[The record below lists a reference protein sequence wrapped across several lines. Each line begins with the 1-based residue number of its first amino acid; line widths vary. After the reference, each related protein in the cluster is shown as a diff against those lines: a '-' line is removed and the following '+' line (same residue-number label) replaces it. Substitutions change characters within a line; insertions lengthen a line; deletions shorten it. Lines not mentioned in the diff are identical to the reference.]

1 MPISTIVFDAYG
13 TLFDVAGAAR
23 LAATEPGQSA
33 LAAVWPRLAEDWRR
47 KQLEYTWLR
56 AIMGCHADFASV
68 TADALDWAMEAAGLA
83 DAGLRARLL
92 ALYDHLPAYPD
103 VPDAL
108 DRLAARG
115 ATLAILSNG
124 TPAML
129 AEAATRAAGIGTR
142 FAALLSVEEVGVY
155 KPHTSVYGM
164 VARHLGARAR
174 RGTVRLLERMG
185 RGREQRVSA
194 LRRSGSTATG
204 CPSTACPSAPHHIA
218 PRPEHACRHCGTA
231 MTAKSFL
238 APDGARLAYSDEGE
252 GRAAAVPCRA

>member
-23 LAATEPGQSA
+23 LAATEPDQSA

-56 AIMGCHADFASV
+56 TIMGCHADFASV
-68 TADALDWAMEAAGLA
+68 TA
-83 DAGLRARLL
+83 
-92 ALYDHLPAYPD
+92 
-103 VPDAL
+103 DAL

-129 AEAATRAAGIGTR
+129 EAATRAAGIGTR
-142 FAALLSVEEVGVY
+142 FAALLSVEGVGVY

-164 VARHLGARAR
+164 VARHLGARADEVLFVSSNGWDVAGAAGFGFTPVWINR
-174 RGTVRLLERMG
+174 NRLPVDRL
-185 RGREQRVSA
+185 
-194 LRRSGSTATG
+194 
-204 CPSTACPSAPHHIA
+204 PFAPHHIA
-218 PRPEHACRHCGTA
+218 PDLST
-231 MTAKSFL
+231 L
-238 APDGARLAYSDEGE
+238 PDIPGL
-252 GRAAAVPCRA
+252 P